1 MEENKN
7 NFLLGMLFASEA
19 MKKLNKITEDLKN
32 IANEDNYT
40 EEREKELV
48 VELVDTIR
56 GNSVVIKEYISSLY
70 ALWSFDSD
78 ISSDISTAASQ
89 LTEAL
94 HVVTSIASA
103 ENSYGS
109 LIDGKKWIGF
119 DKYEPDSGF
128 ELSSIKELV
137 LGKIMVMSSIIG
149 SINEAII
156 RKKPTEGYHSIL
168 KLINKITS
176 SNIIDVPDITSLCN
190 TLDKKVLS
198 LDIDKKNEIKN
209 KIRNTMGLVDG
220 SLNISRRLNLSEIE
234 SLRTQAIYNFSLAAR
249 IKYTLEFMEDLA
261 YKNLELNTQ
270 VAKNIELEKA
280 NSGLVIDAEMSSL
293 YPRIFPRAISVFN
306 GAIILSADFTN
317 DPSQTSLD
325 VNLNPF
331 LNGMIKDDADL
342 EIMKEHFFKTY
353 IQREN
358 NSSVEAYDLIKDS
371 TLETAYDLVIVSSLA
386 LTIVVGELLSTSTG
400 SEAITKKYDLSEIL
414 SKSNEVES
422 LIISRVFESENLEF
436 KICDSELSLKSV
448 ENLISRKIIFSK
460 SANRLVDSLL
470 SDIKEDSANLQGSLN
485 AIVIASRIAS
495 FL

>member
-1 MEENKN
+1 MDFCAEEVDERAGRQLSGQ
-7 NFLLGMLFASEA
+7 FLIHLIWWIAALGLRS
-19 MKKLNKITEDLKN
+19 
-32 IANEDNYT
+32 ANSKQSVRVTNGVNC
-40 EEREKELV
+40 LG
-48 VELVDTIR
+48 
-56 GNSVVIKEYISSLY
+56 GNS
-70 ALWSFDSD
+70 
-78 ISSDISTAASQ
+78 
-89 LTEAL
+89 
-94 HVVTSIASA
+94 
-103 ENSYGS
+103 
-109 LIDGKKWIGF
+109 
-119 DKYEPDSGF
+119 
-128 ELSSIKELV
+128 
-137 LGKIMVMSSIIG
+137 
-149 SINEAII
+149 
-156 RKKPTEGYHSIL
+156 
-168 KLINKITS
+168 
-176 SNIIDVPDITSLCN
+176 
-190 TLDKKVLS
+190 TLDAFYGGQCAADSVCSDLS
-198 LDIDKKNEIKN
+198 EYATETDSSFAFFTEKSEIKN
-209 KIRNTMGLVDG
+209 KIRSTMGLVDG

-280 NSGLVIDAEMSSL
+280 NSGLAIDTEMSSL
-293 YPRIFPRAISVFN
+293 YPRISPRAVSVFN

-317 DPSQTSLD
+317 DPSQTPLD

-331 LNGMIKDDADL
+331 LNGMIKEDADL
-342 EIMKEHFFKTY
+342 EIMKEHYFKTY

-386 LTIVVGELLSTSTG
+386 LTIVVGELLSTATG

-422 LIISRVFESENLEF
+422 LIVSRVFESENLEF

-448 ENLISRKIIFSK
+448 ENLISRKIVFSK

-470 SDIKEDSANLQGSLN
+470 SDIKEDSANLQSSLN
-485 AIVIASRIAS
+485 IIVIASRIAS

>member
-1 MEENKN
+1 M
-7 NFLLGMLFASEA
+7 
-19 MKKLNKITEDLKN
+19 T
-32 IANEDNYT
+32 
-40 EEREKELV
+40 
-48 VELVDTIR
+48 
-56 GNSVVIKEYISSLY
+56 
-70 ALWSFDSD
+70 
-78 ISSDISTAASQ
+78 
-89 LTEAL
+89 
-94 HVVTSIASA
+94 
-103 ENSYGS
+103 
-109 LIDGKKWIGF
+109 
-119 DKYEPDSGF
+119 
-128 ELSSIKELV
+128 
-137 LGKIMVMSSIIG
+137 MSSIIG

-156 RKKPTEGYHSIL
+156 KKKPTEGYYSIL

-280 NSGLVIDAEMSSL
+280 NSGLVVDAEMSSL

-317 DPSQTSLD
+317 DPSQTALD

-331 LNGMIKDDADL
+331 LNGMIKEDADL

-386 LTIVVGELLSTSTG
+386 LTIVVGELLSTATG

-460 SANRLVDSLL
+460 SANKLVDSLL

>member
-7 NFLLGMLFASEA
+7 NFLLGMLSASKA

-137 LGKIMVMSSIIG
+137 LGRIMTMSSIIG

-156 RKKPTEGYHSIL
+156 KKKPTEGYYSIL

-209 KIRNTMGLVDG
+209 KIRSTMGLVDG

-234 SLRTQAIYNFSLAAR
+234 SLRTQAIYNFSLAA
-249 IKYTLEFMEDLA
+249 
-261 YKNLELNTQ
+261 
-270 VAKNIELEKA
+270 
-280 NSGLVIDAEMSSL
+280 
-293 YPRIFPRAISVFN
+293 
-306 GAIILSADFTN
+306 
-317 DPSQTSLD
+317 
-325 VNLNPF
+325 
-331 LNGMIKDDADL
+331 
-342 EIMKEHFFKTY
+342 
-353 IQREN
+353 
-358 NSSVEAYDLIKDS
+358 
-371 TLETAYDLVIVSSLA
+371 
-386 LTIVVGELLSTSTG
+386 
-400 SEAITKKYDLSEIL
+400 
-414 SKSNEVES
+414 
-422 LIISRVFESENLEF
+422 
-436 KICDSELSLKSV
+436 
-448 ENLISRKIIFSK
+448 
-460 SANRLVDSLL
+460 
-470 SDIKEDSANLQGSLN
+470 
-485 AIVIASRIAS
+485 
-495 FL
+495 

>member
-7 NFLLGMLFASEA
+7 NFLLEMLSASKA
-19 MKKLNKITEDLKN
+19 MKKLNKITDDLKS

-56 GNSVVIKEYISSLY
+56 ENSVVMKEYASSLY

-78 ISSDISTAASQ
+78 ISKDITTSASQ

-109 LIDGKKWIGF
+109 LIDGRKWIEF

-137 LGKIMVMSSIIG
+137 LGKIMTMSSIIG
-149 SINEAII
+149 SINETII
-156 RKKPTEGYHSIL
+156 KKKPTEGYYSIL

-176 SNIIDVPDITSLCN
+176 SNIVDIPDITSLCN

-198 LDIDKKNEIKN
+198 LDAGKKSEIKN
-209 KIRNTMGLVDG
+209 KIRSTMGLVDG

-234 SLRTQAIYNFSLAAR
+234 SLRTQAINNFSLAAK

-261 YKNLELNTQ
+261 HKNLELNVQ

-280 NSGLVIDAEMSSL
+280 NSGLAVDAEMSSL
-293 YPRIFPRAISVFN
+293 YPRVFPRAISVFN
-306 GAIILSADFTN
+306 GAIIVSADFTN
-317 DPSQTSLD
+317 NPSQTALD
-325 VNLNPF
+325 ANLNPF
-331 LNGMIKDDADL
+331 LNGMIKEDADL
-342 EIMKEHFFKTY
+342 EIIKEHYFKTY

-358 NSSVEAYDLIKDS
+358 SSSVEVYDLIKDCS
-371 TLETAYDLVIVSSLA
+371 IETAYDLVIVSSLA
-386 LTIVVGELLSTSTG
+386 LTIVVGELLSTTTG
-400 SEAITKKYDLSEIL
+400 SEAIAKKYDLSEIL

-422 LIISRVFESENLEF
+422 LIISRVFESENLEL
-436 KICDSELSLKSV
+436 KIYDSELSLKSV

-460 SANRLVDSLL
+460 TANRLVDTLL
-470 SDIKEDSANLQGSLN
+470 NDTKEDSANLQGSLN
-485 AIVIASRIAS
+485 TIVIASRIAS